1 MPIDQEKLAKLQ
13 ALSNKNKVG
22 GSRRKTGHKAAGS
35 SAAVARDDSK
45 LYSAIAKLRGV
56 TIDDVAEANFFNEDG
71 TVMHFNKVGLQI
83 AQDYNTSVVYGI
95 PQTKKLDEMFPQI
108 LPQLGAEAFQALAQL
123 EEQMK
128 QFEEKK
134 AQEETEKKVEETD

>member
-13 ALSNKNKVG
+13 ALNNKNKVG
-22 GSRRKTGHKAAGS
+22 GARRKTGHKAAGS
-35 SAAVARDDSK
+35 ATAVARDDSK
-45 LYSAIAKLRGV
+45 LYSSIAKMHGV
-56 TIDDVAEANFFNEDG
+56 TIDNVAEANFFHEDG

-95 PQTKKLDEMFPQI
+95 PQQKKLDEMFPQI

-123 EEQMK
+123 EEQLK
-128 QFEEKK
+128 QFEDKK
-134 AQEETEKKVEETD
+134 AEEGEKKVEETD